1 MLEKCERQLFEVTNA
16 RAIALTFSGVM
27 PEGLPPAPGAQP
39 SSCTF
44 WRLASEGQA
53 FYTESRDHFGCAVGA
68 YVHGAELPDAQAR
81 ELSGL
86 VSTMIGLSYIKS
98 EEVAQLSRQ
107 TTPLR
112 YAIYSPLDKSPVLP
126 DVVLVRGNP
135 RQLMLLT
142 EAARAAGLLA
152 NSPAM
157 GRPACTMIPESIAS
171 GRVVLSLG
179 CIGNR
184 IYTGLKE
191 QEGYIAIPGSTL
203 EAVCS
208 QLSIVVA
215 ANETLVKFHSER
227 QAQFAT
233 IGIT

>member
-1 MLEKCERQLFEVTNA
+1 MLKKCVRQLFEVVNA
-16 RAIALTFSGVM
+16 QAAALTFSDVM
-27 PEGLPPAPGAQP
+27 PAGLPHAPGAQP

-44 WRLASEGQA
+44 WRLAREGEA
-53 FYTESRDHFGCAVGA
+53 FYTETRDHFGCAVGA
-68 YVHGAELPDAQAR
+68 YVHGAELPDAQAQ

-86 VSTMIGLSYIKS
+86 VSTMIGLSYIKP
-98 EEVAQLSRQ
+98 EEVAQLPRQ

-112 YAIYSPLDKSPVLP
+112 YAIYSPLDKCPALP
-126 DVVLVRGNP
+126 DVVLVRGNA

-152 NSPAM
+152 NSPTM
-157 GRPACTMIPESIAS
+157 GRPACSMIPESIAS

-184 IYTGLKE
+184 IYTGLSE
-191 QEGYIAIPGSTL
+191 QEGYIAIPGSAL
-203 EAVCS
+203 ESVCS
-208 QLSIVVA
+208 QLSIIVA
-215 ANETLVKFHSER
+215 ANETLARFHSER
-227 QAQFAT
+227 QAQFAA